1 VTRWRLTIAVVL
13 LLLIGVPL
21 AFPFLDLLFSP
32 SGWRP
37 WSEGGRIL
45 SLARNTLLLIAGT
58 LLLALPTGIVAAIL
72 LYRTDLPGRRL
83 LRSLVVLTLFVP
95 LPLFASGWQAALGS
109 GGWLP
114 TAVWNRV
121 APEDPDLGPGGV
133 VWKPWAQG
141 IYASIWVHAV
151 AALPWVIVL
160 VGQGLCWVERE
171 LEEDAL
177 LVVGPGRVLVHVTL
191 RRSLAA
197 VAAAALWVALQT
209 GTEVTVTDMMQVRT
223 FAEEVYTQYVR
234 PEPDDTALTVQAVQ
248 ARAVAVSLPAVLLT
262 GVLIVTAAGGW
273 ERNLPPLATLTAAPR
288 PFRLGRARW
297 PCLAVALVVV
307 AGLLGVPLTSLLWK
321 VGRGGSPPT
330 WSAAVA
336 WSHLRHTL
344 RVQSPLVLGSLQV
357 ALFAGIVTASLALV
371 TSWLT
376 VGTRWFRVGVL
387 VLLAAAWALPGP
399 VLGIGLKEVSQFL
412 LRVTGNE
419 PTLARLLYDGPSYF
433 PVWWACLVRFFPC
446 AVALLWPVVRL
457 LPRELRDAA
466 RVDGATPAQEFRH
479 VVWPLTALV
488 WMRAAWAVAVLS
500 LGELGASKLV
510 ATPGAQTFAHEVFN
524 QMHYGVTNDLAA
536 LCLVLL
542 GMVALGGAVVAGC
555 GWLLRRFAPVAV
567 SS

>member
-13 LLLIGVPL
+13 LLLIGLPL

-32 SGWRP
+32 AGWRP

-45 SLARNTLLLIAGT
+45 SLARNTLLLVGGT
-58 LLLALPTGIVAAIL
+58 LLLALPAGIVAAVL

-95 LPLFASGWQAALGS
+95 LPLFASAWQAALGS

-114 TAVWNRV
+114 TAVWNTV
-121 APEDPDLGPGGV
+121 APEDPDVGPGGV
-133 VWKPWAQG
+133 VWKPWAHG
-141 IYASIWVHAV
+141 MYASIWVHAV

-177 LVVGPGRVLVHVTL
+177 LTAGPLRVLVHVTL

-234 PEPDDTALTVQAVQ
+234 PEPDDTALTIQAVQ

-262 GVLIVTAAGGW
+262 GALIVIAAGRW

-288 PFRLGRARW
+288 PFALGRARW
-297 PCLAVALVVV
+297 LCLAGALLVV
-307 AGLLGVPLTSLLWK
+307 AGLLGVPLISLVWK
-321 VGRGGSPPT
+321 VGHASNPPA
-330 WSAAVA
+330 WSAALA

-344 RVQSPLVLGSLQV
+344 RARSRLIFGSLGI
-357 ALFAGIVTASLALV
+357 ALVAGIVTASLALV
-371 TSWLT
+371 TTWLT
-376 VGTRWFRVGVL
+376 VGRRWFRVGVL

-399 VLGIGLKEVSQFL
+399 VLGIGLKELSQFL
-412 LRVTGNE
+412 LRLTDNE
-419 PTLARLLYDGPSYF
+419 PTVAWLLYDGPSYF

-457 LPRELRDAA
+457 LPQELRDAA
-466 RVDGATPAQEFRH
+466 RVDGATPEQEFRH

-510 ATPGAQTFAHEVFN
+510 CTPGAQTFAHEVFN

-542 GMVALGGAVVAGC
+542 GMVGLGGAVVAGS
-555 GWLLRRFAPVAV
+555 GWLLHRFSPLGA
-567 SS
+567 